1 MKKRR
6 VSKPGLDPARPCGA
20 PTPTRFEQGEGT
32 SNRQQHSEPCR
43 RPEAASR
50 SDQQCRSDPA
60 TQDPT
65 SVVNVRRKEPLRCI
79 ALLLGGRSFRLNRG
93 PAFRESIVCMSIQ

>member
-20 PTPTRFEQGEGT
+20 PTPLCFEQGEGT
-32 SNRQQHSEPCR
+32 GNRQQHSEPCR
-43 RPEAASR
+43 CAEAESR

-60 TQDPT
+60 TQDST
-65 SVVNVRRKEPLRCI
+65 SVVNVRLKEPLHCI
-79 ALLLGGRSFRLNRG
+79 ALLLGGRSFRLNRR